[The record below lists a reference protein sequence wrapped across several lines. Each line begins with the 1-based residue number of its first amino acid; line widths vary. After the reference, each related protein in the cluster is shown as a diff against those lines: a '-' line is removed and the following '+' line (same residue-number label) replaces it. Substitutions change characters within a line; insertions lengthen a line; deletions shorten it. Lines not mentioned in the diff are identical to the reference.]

1 MTDYDRNSRFA
12 IMAQAQGDLT
22 PLLDLAEAV
31 LDGAGTTLTMVTPP
45 RVGMVMLR
53 LREPVDGTIFNAG
66 EVLVTEAQVA
76 LEQHQGYAMRLGR
89 APEATLAAAILD
101 AAVEASHPLAPRIL
115 EQLDHLATAEQD
127 RQLAAWREVAATRVS
142 FDEMNT

>member
-1 MTDYDRNSRFA
+1 MTDFDRNARFA

-31 LDGAGTTLTMVTPP
+31 LGGAGATLTMVTQP
-45 RVGMVMLR
+45 RAGMVMLR
-53 LREPVDGTIFNAG
+53 LGEPVEGTIFNAG

-101 AAVEASHPLAPRIL
+101 AAVEANHPLAPRIL
-115 EQLDHLATAEQD
+115 
-127 RQLAAWREVAATRVS
+127 
-142 FDEMNT
+142 